1 MGAKPAK
8 VDIAAIN
15 ELVGKLNEMRLTRDW
30 SYRQLSEEIE
40 RVTGTLVSAQTL
52 QPLLS
57 GRYVKPYD
65 RTLYKLQRYF
75 DALAAEQP
83 AKPSRKSKGRAA

>member
-1 MGAKPAK
+1 MGAQPAS
-8 VDIAAIN
+8 VDSNARDLIN
-15 ELVGKLNEMRLTRDW
+15 RLNEVRLTRDW

-57 GRYVKPYD
+57 GRYSKPYD
-65 RTLYKLQRYF
+65 RTLYKLRRYF
-75 DALAAEQP
+75 DALAAEEP
-83 AKPSRKSKGRAA
+83 TKRSRKAKGRAA